1 MLNLCPKA
9 TQKKSW
15 KKKQSTLQVWKPQP
29 SPAST
34 HDSHKGSAMNLHI
47 KGHPPSLCHSL
58 TTRPDWPTWAY
69 CTGLLILPSSSLLAG
84 ILGCH
89 HNCDPD
95 SGGGC
100 YKGGPLCRPSVHMS
114 LDFWLYVLCLVW
126 VASLVLLSLGFHIC
140 KNKAPVDGQDVKFK
154 LDSVMAHCW
163 LQSSLSGVWGVSLS
177 LGKSMGNSSCRKQ
190 CLMES

>member
-1 MLNLCPKA
+1 MPPKRLRRSLGRRNNQHSTCLCAYIPHQA
-9 TQKKSW
+9 
-15 KKKQSTLQVWKPQP
+15 WKPQP

-34 HDSHKGSAMNLHI
+34 HGSHKGSAMNLHI
-47 KGHPPSLCHSL
+47 KGHPPSLCQSL

-140 KNKAPVDGQDVKFK
+140 KNKAPVD
-154 LDSVMAHCW
+154 W
-163 LQSSLSGVWGVSLS
+163 SG
-177 LGKSMGNSSCRKQ
+177 CYI
-190 CLMES
+190 